1 MKLISKEGLVKGK
14 SYYIECTTQYDGL
27 SCKKSGIF
35 DNLVYP
41 CGENPAF
48 AQFRILKDLP
58 NAIIPTG
65 MGNLSINFYSTLN
78 YKFYLPEKDKIF
90 LKYIID
96 EKHKQILVLHILF
109 LSKIIKM
116 TVNI

>member
-14 SYYIECTTQYDGL
+14 SYYIECTTKDGRL
-27 SCKKSGIF
+27 SRKKSGIF
-35 DNLVYP
+35 DKLVYP
-41 CGENPAF
+41 CGESPAF

-58 NAIIPTG
+58 NATIPTG

-96 EKHKQILVLHILF
+96 EKTQR
-109 LSKIIKM
+109 
-116 TVNI
+116 NIGTSYTFFI